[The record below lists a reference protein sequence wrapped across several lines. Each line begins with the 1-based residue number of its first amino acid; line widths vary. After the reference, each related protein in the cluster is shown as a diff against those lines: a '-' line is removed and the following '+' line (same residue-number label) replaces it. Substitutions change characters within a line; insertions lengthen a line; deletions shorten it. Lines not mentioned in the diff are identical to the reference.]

1 MPDLHKRTALGDDAS
16 IYNKDRERTEKQKW
30 EKMNK
35 EQRRQYFADYYLRR
49 LLCIAAVAAAAV
61 FLVWH
66 FVKPADEAVLY
77 VAVVDESLDE
87 EMLKQMTE
95 ELNDR
100 FGADGK
106 HRKVLID
113 DTFFMKDDAL
123 TRMEVYLH
131 SSQLDVII
139 ADEDVWRELAGYGF
153 LKRLDAGLGYE
164 EQFLEAN
171 GYLDSED
178 ISFEDHEVA
187 KGEAAA
193 YGVDL
198 SESGR
203 FGEMKKYME
212 HPVFSIAE
220 GTKHEGRARDFLD
233 YLME

>member
-1 MPDLHKRTALGDDAS
+1 M
-16 IYNKDRERTEKQKW
+16 
-30 EKMNK
+30 
-35 EQRRQYFADYYLRR
+35 
-49 LLCIAAVAAAAV
+49 
-61 FLVWH
+61 
-66 FVKPADEAVLY
+66 
-77 VAVVDESLDE
+77 
-87 EMLKQMTE
+87 
-95 ELNDR
+95 
-100 FGADGK
+100 
-106 HRKVLID
+106 
-113 DTFFMKDDAL
+113 
-123 TRMEVYLH
+123 
-131 SSQLDVII
+131 II